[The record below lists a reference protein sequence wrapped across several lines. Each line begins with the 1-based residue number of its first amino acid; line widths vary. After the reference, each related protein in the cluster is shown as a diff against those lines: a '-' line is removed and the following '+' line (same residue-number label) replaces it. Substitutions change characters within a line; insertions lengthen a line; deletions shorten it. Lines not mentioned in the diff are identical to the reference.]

1 MMDHVLVV
9 DDEQDLIASYER
21 LLRRQ
26 GYRVIARGS
35 RHDGLAVIEREPLA
49 LVISDLRLPDG
60 DGLDVIRAAR
70 RAATPIPAIVV
81 TGFGAAASRQAAL
94 AAGAFAYLAKPF
106 TTAAFTAVVAQA
118 VGRSVSS

>member
-35 RHDGLAVIEREPLA
+35 RQDGLAVIAQEPLV
-49 LVISDLRLPDG
+49 LVIADLRLPDG

-70 RAATPIPAIVV
+70 RAPAPIPAIVV
-81 TGFGAAASRQAAL
+81 TGFGTDASRRAAL
-94 AAGAFAYLAKPF
+94 AAGASGYLAKPF
-106 TTAAFTAVVAQA
+106 ATAAFTAVVAQA

>member
-1 MMDHVLVV
+1 MVDHVLVV
-9 DDEQDLIASYER
+9 DDEQDLVASYER

-35 RHDGLAVIEREPLA
+35 RQDGLAVIAQEPLV
-49 LVISDLRLPDG
+49 LVIADLRLPDG

-70 RAATPIPAIVV
+70 HARTPIPAIVV

-94 AAGAFAYLAKPF
+94 AAGAFVYLAKPF
-106 TTAAFTAVVAQA
+106 AAADFTAAVQQA